1 MSEAQKRLNN
11 LHQILSRS
19 LKFQPALPTTA
30 SSLPSSQTSLSS
42 SATASSVEVQT
53 ITPCHGCSLTV
64 TPAVGQFDQP
74 VRIWVGG
81 LPSHTRV
88 TLQGWSRSRWRGTEV
103 VLVSHGHFYTDQQ
116 GNLDLDKDPSLG
128 GTYTGRWVWFYL
140 TVMQVFSLWVGGFGF
155 TLLRCL
161 PYCYASVLLTGWW
174 VWFYLTEVFIL
185 LLYKCLA
192 WGLVALVLPY

>member
-19 LKFQPALPTTA
+19 LEFQPAL
-30 SSLPSSQTSLSS
+30 SSLPSSQTSLSP

-81 LPSHTRV
+81 LPSHTKV
-88 TLQGWSRSRWRGTEV
+88 TLQGWSRCQWRGTEV
-103 VLVSHGHFYTDQQ
+103 LLVSHGHFYTDEQ
-116 GNLDLDKDPSLG
+116 GNLDLDMDPSLG
-128 GTYTGRWVWFYL
+128 GTYTGRWVL
-140 TVMQVFSLWVGGFGF
+140 G
-155 TLLRCL
+155 
-161 PYCYASVLLTGWW
+161 
-174 VWFYLTEVFIL
+174 
-185 LLYKCLA
+185 
-192 WGLVALVLPY
+192 

>member
-1 MSEAQKRLNN
+1 MHDLPTELLDRTLCFMSEAHKRLKN
-11 LHQILSRS
+11 LQQILSRS

-30 SSLPSSQTSLSS
+30 SSLPSSQTSLSP
-42 SATASSVEVQT
+42 SATTSSVEVQT

-64 TPAVGQFDQP
+64 TPAVGQFDKP

-81 LPSHTRV
+81 LSSQAKV

-140 TVMQVFSLWVGGFGF
+140 TNM
-155 TLLRCL
+155 
-161 PYCYASVLLTGWW
+161 
-174 VWFYLTEVFIL
+174 
-185 LLYKCLA
+185 
-192 WGLVALVLPY
+192 